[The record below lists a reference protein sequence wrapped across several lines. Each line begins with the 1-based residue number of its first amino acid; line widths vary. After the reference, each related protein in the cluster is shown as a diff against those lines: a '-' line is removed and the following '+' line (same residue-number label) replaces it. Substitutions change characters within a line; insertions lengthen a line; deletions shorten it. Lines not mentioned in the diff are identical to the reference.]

1 MNEPLQPLADDYEEN
16 LDRFVVEAIESGV
29 VWGLATSE
37 GDWALVDSERS
48 TEVEVMPLW
57 SDRRLAEALCN
68 GEWAVYAPVAID
80 LEEFLDDWLPGLH
93 GDVVLVGVNW
103 DEELV
108 GEEYEPLDLSEELE
122 ADLP

>member
-1 MNEPLQPLADDYEEN
+1 MSEPLQPLADDYEEN

-29 VWGLATSE
+29 VWGLATAE

-48 TEVEVMPLW
+48 SDIEVMPFW
-57 SDRRLAEALCN
+57 SDRRLAQALCN

-93 GDVVLVGVNW
+93 SDVVLVGVNW
-103 DEELV
+103 DEQLV